1 MKRFHYFLMAITM
14 LMTATACSENDIDID
29 NDMPDDELVFWDIY
43 PVGVKIQLVDEAGN
57 NLLDPEVNGN
67 WVDEPM
73 WMGWNDKSFHVI
85 WKRDDLPTQT
95 RMMLPRFYGAVWSG
109 VWIDQEY
116 SLYFGQFAA
125 ESSQDLKLTF
135 GITAINTVYELEYS
149 HRLVW
154 ENKEPHF
161 DDHITYNGKRIE
173 GNKLTLVL
181 PKNNQ

>member
-1 MKRFHYFLMAITM
+1 M
-14 LMTATACSENDIDID
+14 LMTAVACSENDIDID
-29 NDMPDDELVFWDIY
+29 NDMPDEEFVVWDIS
-43 PVGVKIQLVDEAGN
+43 PTGVIIQLVDEAGN

-73 WMGWNDKSFHVI
+73 WMG
-85 WKRDDLPTQT
+85 
-95 RMMLPRFYGAVWSG
+95 
-109 VWIDQEY
+109 
-116 SLYFGQFAA
+116 
-125 ESSQDLKLTF
+125 
-135 GITAINTVYELEYS
+135 
-149 HRLVW
+149 W